1 MEYTKLESIYY
12 QNREEYEETYNK
24 RFTSESSYRLD
35 FNIRGNEAFIF
46 MDKEIVEKISN
57 IYKYNIKLL
66 KTKNEI
72 VKSELVCKF
81 LGKFFMFN

>member
-1 MEYTKLESIYY
+1 
-12 QNREEYEETYNK
+12 
-24 RFTSESSYRLD
+24 
-35 FNIRGNEAFIF
+35 